1 MAEVE
6 YGGVKVGGSKLLLII
21 PLISMLGGG
30 AWAGFEFY
38 QRYLT
43 MEAKIN
49 TFVSPDLS
57 SIRQDIA
64 VIEESLVGIGEAV
77 ELAKDYTRTIKNDL
91 KDDLARQE
99 SLMDRLENKVNDSQD
114 KIDETIDV
122 AGERFD
128 ARRDALYSDTD
139 RKIKELED
147 RLGAK
152 LQRALD
158 NPLAN

>member
-21 PLISMLGGG
+21 PLLSMLGGG
-30 AWAGFEFY
+30 AWAGFELYNEFRVLKATVMKY
-38 QRYLT
+38 QP
-43 MEAKIN
+43 
-49 TFVSPDLS
+49 PDIS
-57 SIRQDIA
+57 GIKQDIA
-64 VIEESLVGIGEAV
+64 VIEETLISVSESV

>member
-6 YGGVKVGGSKLLLII
+6 YGGIKVGGSKLLLII
-21 PLISMLGGG
+21 PLISMIGGG
-30 AWAGFEFY
+30 AWAGFELYNEFRVLKATVMEY
-38 QRYLT
+38 QP
-43 MEAKIN
+43 
-49 TFVSPDLS
+49 PD
-57 SIRQDIA
+57 ITGIEQDIA
-64 VIEESLVGIGEAV
+64 VIQETLVSVSESV

-99 SLMDRLENKVNDSQD
+99 SLMDRLENKVNASQD
-114 KIDETIDV
+114 EIDKTIDV

>member
-30 AWAGFEFY
+30 AWAGFELFNEFRVLKATVMEY
-38 QRYLT
+38 QP
-43 MEAKIN
+43 
-49 TFVSPDLS
+49 PD
-57 SIRQDIA
+57 ITGIEQDIA
-64 VIEESLVGIGEAV
+64 VIQETLVSVSESV

-99 SLMDRLENKVNDSQD
+99 SLMDRLENKVNASQD
-114 KIDETIDV
+114 EIDKTIDV

-139 RKIKELED
+139 RKIKELEE
-147 RLGAK
+147 RLGSK

>member
-6 YGGVKVGGSKLLLII
+6 YGGIKVGGSKLLLII
-21 PLISMLGGG
+21 PLLSMLGGG
-30 AWAGFEFY
+30 AWAGFELYNEFRVLKATVMKY
-38 QRYLT
+38 QP
-43 MEAKIN
+43 
-49 TFVSPDLS
+49 PD
-57 SIRQDIA
+57 ITGIEQDIA
-64 VIEESLVGIGEAV
+64 VLQETLVSVSESV

-99 SLMDRLENKVNDSQD
+99 TLMDRLENKVNASQD
-114 KIDETIDV
+114 EIDKTIDV
-122 AGERFD
+122 ADERFD

-139 RKIKELED
+139 RKIKELEE
-147 RLGAK
+147 RLNSK

>member
-6 YGGVKVGGSKLLLII
+6 YGGLKVGGSKLLLII
-21 PLISMLGGG
+21 PLLSMLGGG
-30 AWAGFEFY
+30 AWAGFELFNEFRVLKATVMEY
-38 QRYLT
+38 QP
-43 MEAKIN
+43 
-49 TFVSPDLS
+49 PD
-57 SIRQDIA
+57 ITGIEQDIA
-64 VIEESLVGIGEAV
+64 VIQETLVSVSESV

-99 SLMDRLENKVNDSQD
+99 SLMDRLENKVNASQD
-114 KIDETIDV
+114 EIDKAIDV

-139 RKIKELED
+139 RKIKELEE
-147 RLGAK
+147 RLNSK

>member
-6 YGGVKVGGSKLLLII
+6 YGGIKVGGSKLLLII

-30 AWAGFEFY
+30 AWAGFELYNEFIVLKTTVMEY
-38 QRYLT
+38 QP
-43 MEAKIN
+43 
-49 TFVSPDLS
+49 PD
-57 SIRQDIA
+57 ITGIEQDIA
-64 VIEESLVGIGEAV
+64 VLQETLVSVSESV

-99 SLMDRLENKVNDSQD
+99 TLMDRLENKVNASQD
-114 KIDETIDV
+114 EIDKTIDV
-122 AGERFD
+122 ADERFD

-139 RKIKELED
+139 RKIKELEE
-147 RLGAK
+147 RLNSK

>member
-6 YGGVKVGGSKLLLII
+6 YGGVKVGGSKLLLVI
-21 PLISMLGGG
+21 PLLSMLGGG
-30 AWAGFEFY
+30 AWAGFELFNEFRVLKATVMEY
-38 QRYLT
+38 QP
-43 MEAKIN
+43 
-49 TFVSPDLS
+49 PD
-57 SIRQDIA
+57 ITGIEQDIA
-64 VIEESLVGIGEAV
+64 VLQETLVSVSESV

-99 SLMDRLENKVNDSQD
+99 TLMDRLENKVNASQD
-114 KIDETIDV
+114 EIDKTIDV
-122 AGERFD
+122 ADERFD

-139 RKIKELED
+139 RKIKELEE
-147 RLGAK
+147 RLNSK

>member
-21 PLISMLGGG
+21 PLLSMLGGG

-64 VIEESLVGIGEAV
+64 VIEESLVGIGESV

-99 SLMDRLENKVNDSQD
+99 SLMDRLENKVNASQD
-114 KIDETIDV
+114 EIDKTIDV

>member
-1 MAEVE
+1 MAVVE

-30 AWAGFEFY
+30 AWAGFELFNEFRVLKATVMEY
-38 QRYLT
+38 QP
-43 MEAKIN
+43 
-49 TFVSPDLS
+49 PD
-57 SIRQDIA
+57 ITGIQQNIA
-64 VIEESLVGIGEAV
+64 VIEETLVSVSESV
-77 ELAKDYTRTIKNDL
+77 ELAKDYTRSIKNDL

-99 SLMDRLENKVNDSQD
+99 SLMGRLEDKVNESQD
-114 KIDETIDV
+114 KIDETIDK